1 MKEFIKGYKEY
12 FISVFESFS
21 TIFKILFKWDK
32 EDLGQLCACLT
43 LIILTIILFIGIF
56 KITNYLGRME
66 ARKVYM
72 IELYNGETK

>member
-1 MKEFIKGYKEY
+1 MNDFIKGYKEY
-12 FISVFESFS
+12 FISVFEAFS
-21 TIFKILFKWDK
+21 YIFKLLFKCDK

-66 ARKVYM
+66 ARKAYQ
-72 IELYNGETK
+72 IEVRYK